1 MALLAPGDPAP
12 DIEAR
17 QADGTPLRLADLR
30 GRYVLVY
37 FYPRDDTP
45 GCTTEA
51 CTLNDNLQDLAGA
64 GADVIGVS
72 TDSWQS
78 HARFQARHGLRFA
91 LAADP
96 DRATAR
102 AYGVGRALMVLPMLS
117 RVSFLVGPDGT
128 VARVWPAVQPARHAA
143 EVLAAVRAAG
153 APGAVG

>member
-17 QADGTPLRLADLR
+17 QADGTPVRLSHLR
-30 GRYVLVY
+30 GRSVLVY

-51 CTLNDNLQDLAGA
+51 CTLNDSLQDLTRA

-72 TDSWQS
+72 TDSWAA
-78 HARFQARHGLRFA
+78 HARFQARHGLTFA
-91 LAADP
+91 LASDP
-96 DRATAR
+96 DRAIAR
-102 AYGVGRALMVLPMLS
+102 AYGVGRVLGVLPVLR
-117 RVSFLVGPDGT
+117 RVSFLIGPDGT

-143 EVLAAVRAAG
+143 EVMTAVRG
-153 APGAVG
+153 QGG